1 MKHRLTL
8 ILLLAPLL
16 AAPVSAGIF
25 FAKKTE
31 KPNPAV
37 VVPEL
42 IRIVQSDGDE
52 DKRLA
57 AAEQFRCSTRL
68 NFPRSCRL

>member
-1 MKHRLTL
+1 M
-8 ILLLAPLL
+8 
-16 AAPVSAGIF
+16 
-25 FAKKTE
+25 
-31 KPNPAV
+31 

-57 AAEQFRCSTRL
+57 AAEQLRKFDPVQ
-68 NFPRSCRL
+68 FPDVIPTLIEVLQNDKKPGVRGGGPEPR